1 MNGELLYT
9 QTSDTV
15 RLHGLLTRST
25 RNPHPICDVLIFI
38 HGVGSNFYQAAIAPK
53 VAPVFNRQGIS
64 LLSVNTRGHDFVFSV
79 GSGEAQRWYGSANE
93 LVSECVLDIDAW
105 IAKCVDLGF
114 KRIGL
119 FGHSLGAIKSI
130 YSQAY
135 HPNPN
140 VELVIAASPSG
151 LSHTAF
157 SASPRAKDYLRCL
170 DWAKAQVES
179 GNDAT
184 IGNVTFPFK
193 LLMSAQTF
201 FDKYGE
207 EENYNF
213 LRFIDQVDVPLLLT
227 FGESEVNSTNPA
239 FANLDKQAHPIVES
253 NAKLDMKIFPE
264 TNHYYSGMQTELA
277 HAAIRWMDSNV

>member
-15 RLHGLLTRST
+15 RLHGMLSRST
-25 RNPHPICDVLIFI
+25 HDPHAMCDVLIFI

-53 VAPVFNRQGIS
+53 VAPIFNRHGVS

-79 GSGEAQRWYGSANE
+79 GSGETLRWYGSANE

-130 YSQAY
+130 YSQAF
-135 HPNPN
+135 HPNQN
-140 VELVIAASPSG
+140 AKLVIAASPSG

-157 SASPRAKDYLRCL
+157 SASPRAHDYLRCL
-170 DWAKAQVES
+170 DWAKTQVES
-179 GNDAT
+179 GNGAT

-207 EENYNF
+207 EEKYNF
-213 LRFIDQVDVPLLLT
+213 LRFIDQVNVPLLLT
-227 FGESEVNSTNPA
+227 FGEGEVNSTNPA
-239 FANLDKQAHPIVES
+239 FENLDKRSQPIVES
-253 NAKLDMKIFPE
+253 KTNLAMKTFPE
-264 TNHYYSGMQTELA
+264 TNHYYSGMQVELA
-277 HAAIRWMDSNV
+277 KAAVRWMDSNV